1 MPKYTANGQSTARV
15 PPTATACGVAIA
27 SILTRS
33 VPWPQWSICC
43 RRWDAYHVSPTGR
56 ERLMLFR

>member
-1 MPKYTANGQSTARV
+1 MPKYTANGQSTAPV
-15 PPTATACGVAIA
+15 PPNATAWGVAIA

-43 RRWDAYHVSPTGR
+43 RRWDAYHVSPTEEIG
-56 ERLMLFR
+56 